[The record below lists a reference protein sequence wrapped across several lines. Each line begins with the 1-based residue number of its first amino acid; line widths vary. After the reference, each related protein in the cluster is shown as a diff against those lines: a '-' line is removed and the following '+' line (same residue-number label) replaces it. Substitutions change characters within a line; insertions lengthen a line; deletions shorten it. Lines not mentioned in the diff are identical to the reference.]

1 MVLALGL
8 KSKKSNMCL
17 ENLSERLL
25 LNQETGKPSEFYI
38 ISVKLH
44 N

>member
-1 MVLALGL
+1 MVLAFGL
-8 KSKKSNMCL
+8 KSKRSNMCL

-25 LNQETGKPSEFYI
+25 LNQETGKASEFYI

>member
-1 MVLALGL
+1 MVLAFGL
-8 KSKKSNMCL
+8 KLNRSYVCL
-17 ENLSERLL
+17 ENLSERLV
-25 LNQETGKPSEFYI
+25 LNQETGKTSEFYI

>member
-1 MVLALGL
+1 MVLACRL
-8 KSKKSNMCL
+8 KLNRSYVCL

-25 LNQETGKPSEFYI
+25 LNQETGKTSEFYI